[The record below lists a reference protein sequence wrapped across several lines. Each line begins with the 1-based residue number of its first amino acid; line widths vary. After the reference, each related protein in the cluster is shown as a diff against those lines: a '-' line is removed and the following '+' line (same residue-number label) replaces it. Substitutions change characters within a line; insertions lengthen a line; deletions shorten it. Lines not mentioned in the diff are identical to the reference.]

1 MKLNGIEKNLKKIMY
16 DAMRLRR
23 SSEPPDL
30 SKLENFLLESVVCPD
45 IKEDYRKD
53 PAELERLRAQN
64 LLINWTLAY
73 VDAHPCSEIH
83 YIAEPVRAT
92 IWKCAGV
99 KCDDFSKVHI
109 AKGVRFFNPRD
120 IIIAT
125 GGCDVS
131 FAGLRSPTFL
141 DGRSKVIIFGPATFG
156 AGVKIFTHEHIVSDP
171 LLHWEKGRV
180 LVPCIIYPDCFIGDD
195 VHIFGVMETKT
206 VLADM
211 SVKRPTTIIPPYSIV
226 GGIGKTFR
234 VIEYIDFPKPFPP
247 EYLTKV
253 RDNIKKSFPNL
264 GLLLE
269 EYFKVVRELSEMLGD
284 RTENWKL
291 LREKISAIEKKVLYE
306 L

>member
-1 MKLNGIEKNLKKIMY
+1 MKDDIEKNLKKIID

-23 SSEPPDL
+23 SSEPLDV
-30 SKLENFLLESVVCPD
+30 SKLENFLLEHVVCPD
-45 IKEDYRKD
+45 IKEDFRKD
-53 PAELERLRAQN
+53 PGELERLRAQN
-64 LLINWTLAY
+64 LLINWALAY

-109 AKGVRFFNPRD
+109 AKGIRFFNPRN

-125 GGCDVS
+125 GGYDVS

-156 AGVKIFTHEHIVSDP
+156 AGVKIFTHEHVVSDP

-180 LVPCIIYPDCFIGDD
+180 LVPCIIYPDCFISDD

-211 SVKRPTTIIPPYSIV
+211 SIKRPATIIPPYSIV
-226 GGIGKTFR
+226 GGIGRTFR
-234 VIEYIDFPKPFPP
+234 VIRYINFPKPFPP
-247 EYLTKV
+247 MYLAKIQENVEKTFPKLGFLLREYY
-253 RDNIKKSFPNL
+253 
-264 GLLLE
+264 E
-269 EYFKVVRELSEMLGD
+269 VVRELSEMPGD

-291 LREKISAIEKKVLYE
+291 LREKISSIEEKVLQE